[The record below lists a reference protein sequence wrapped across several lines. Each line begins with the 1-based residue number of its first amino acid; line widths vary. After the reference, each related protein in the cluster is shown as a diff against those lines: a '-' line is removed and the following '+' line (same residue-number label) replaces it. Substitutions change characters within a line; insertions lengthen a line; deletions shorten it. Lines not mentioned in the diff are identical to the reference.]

1 MIFENIHPLDELKS
15 QYVASRSHWRFY
27 LLVYNLGR
35 DKRVMLIRAFLLGYD
50 GLFWRALFTYHW
62 YGSRTGT
69 AVSRTLEWV
78 SDDDANQ
85 AKRFNFHASLS
96 FVSSSPL
103 TFFTYLLHM
112 YKEASKRTIPSSK
125 ATAAVLLPGT
135 YLPCMDVTRQQRR
148 SAFTWQAPTE
158 NRRGSES
165 TFPVQISSTWAWWP
179 STGTGPTIICPPVIG
194 GAMWRST
201 A

>member
-96 FVSSSPL
+96 TYFFHLLITHVQRGIEEDDSVLKSHGSSAAPGHVPSVHGRNPTAEAECIHVTSPDGEQARKRKHL
-103 TFFTYLLHM
+103 SGTDLQYLGM
-112 YKEASKRTIPSSK
+112 V
-125 ATAAVLLPGT
+125 AVHRNRP
-135 YLPCMDVTRQQRR
+135 YHNMPTRDRWGNVEKHR
-148 SAFTWQAPTE
+148 INPKL
-158 NRRGSES
+158 
-165 TFPVQISSTWAWWP
+165 
-179 STGTGPTIICPPVIG
+179 
-194 GAMWRST
+194 
-201 A
+201 